1 MDMASAFAT
10 FAADGVYR
18 PPFIVAK
25 VETADGRVLYEHE
38 QAPGEQRIPQQVAR
52 NVTESMLDVAKVAN
66 FALADGR
73 VAATKTG
80 TVQQGDTGSDNK
92 DAWTV
97 GYTPSIATA
106 VWIGTDTSEA
116 IRDSRN
122 RPIYGRMLPGQIWQE
137 FMNSALEGS
146 PKEQFS
152 RFVPMGEPPIA
163 EGTTQ
168 QQSGSTAPSG
178 TPQSG
183 SQDGSGDNSGNSD
196 SNNGNGNSSNN
207 GNGNGN
213 GSGSGSGSNGNGNSS
228 DNNADSLLPGSSNQ
242 RGGGGSNSNNSG
254 TPSTTGTGGSGGSSG
269 STPSG

>member
-1 MDMASAFAT
+1 
-10 FAADGVYR
+10 
-18 PPFIVAK
+18 
-25 VETADGRVLYEHE
+25 VLYEHE

-196 SNNGNGNSSNN
+196 SNNGNGNSNN

-213 GSGSGSGSNGNGNSS
+213 GNGSGSGSNGNGNSS